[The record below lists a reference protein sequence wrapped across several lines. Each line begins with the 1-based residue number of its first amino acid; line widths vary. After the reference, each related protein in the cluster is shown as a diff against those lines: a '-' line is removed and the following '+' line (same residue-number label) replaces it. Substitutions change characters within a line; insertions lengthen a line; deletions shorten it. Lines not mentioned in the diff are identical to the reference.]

1 MKLFINIILLSLIYL
16 TPAFAHPEFQRY
28 SKGVS
33 GRSVNCAMCHRHS
46 DGPEGLK
53 PGQIGSLNQDE
64 LNALGLARQA
74 LKPGAGVQSPIL
86 NEFGNSILN
95 QLGKEKIS
103 ELQQRPE
110 LLAGALSKTNDLD
123 GDGIPDVEEF
133 KDGTHPL
140 NSLDGH
146 PWKLFKN
153 NLGKNWFDILMIILA
168 TGSGLY
174 GLQNMLLWL
183 SLKAGKEEGH
193 RVR

>member
-1 MKLFINIILLSLIYL
+1 MKILLTIMALTSVYL

-28 SKGVS
+28 SKSVS

-74 LKPGAGVQSPIL
+74 LKPGAGIKSPIL

-95 QLGKEKIS
+95 TLGKEKIL
-103 ELQQRPE
+103 EIQQRPE
-110 LLAGALSKTNDLD
+110 LLPGLLSRTSDLD
-123 GDGIPDVEEF
+123 GDGIPDAEEF
-133 KDGTHPL
+133 RDGTHPL
-140 NSLDGH
+140 NSLDGL

-153 NLGKNWFDILMIILA
+153 NLAKNWFDILMIVLA
-168 TGSGLY
+168 TGFGLF
-174 GLQNMLLWL
+174 GLHNAKLWL
-183 SLKAGKEEGH
+183 FRKAGREE
-193 RVR
+193 

>member
-1 MKLFINIILLSLIYL
+1 MRLFVIIISATFIQAA
-16 TPAFAHPEFQRY
+16 PAFAHPEFQRY
-28 SKGVS
+28 SKEVS

-53 PGQIGSLNQDE
+53 PGQIGSLDQDE

-74 LKPGAGVQSPIL
+74 LKPGAVVKSPIL
-86 NEFGNSILN
+86 NEFGNSILS
-95 QLGKEKIS
+95 QLGKDKIS
-103 ELQQRPE
+103 ELRQRPE
-110 LLAGALSKTNDLD
+110 LLTGFLSKTSDLD
-123 GDGIPDVEEF
+123 GDGIPDAEEF

-146 PWKLFKN
+146 PGKLFKN

-183 SLKAGKEEGH
+183 SIKARREE
-193 RVR
+193 